1 VSSLPSRRWRRRDP
15 ADVAFVRD
23 GAVIPTTGAM
33 WPPAATIPHTGGV
46 YRRTL
51 LFDAYTGPTLNY
63 GLAEYQWEPA

>member
-1 VSSLPSRRWRRRDP
+1 VTPPTLRLYAGP
-15 ADVAFVRD
+15 RD